1 MADRGLRR
9 KLGEQGYAALH
20 QKWTAGVH
28 IPQYLSLVNRVLEGK
43 QARASKG
50 TTTQSHM
57 IQGCEMS
64 VADSV
69 NGGANRW

>member
-1 MADRGLRR
+1 
-9 KLGEQGYAALH
+9 
-20 QKWTAGVH
+20 
-28 IPQYLSLVNRVLEGK
+28 VNRVLEGK